1 MTRLAQQSRAGTAP
15 RFRPLA
21 TTGGSGGRA
30 VPKARRWTGD
40 DWFRYATLAPAIVLL
55 LVLTVYPTVN
65 LLLMSVSTIHFAHGE
80 TIWRFTALAN
90 FRRLATDGE
99 FRTTLWNTI
108 VFVVASVT
116 VEMVAG
122 FALAVLVSGV
132 RRFKGVMRTLMILP
146 ILVPPVAIG
155 SMWKLMYNY
164 DFGVFNQA
172 LGFVGL
178 GPLGWLSDPH
188 LALAS
193 VIATDIWH
201 WTPFIFLILFAGVEG
216 LPREVLE
223 AARVDGAT
231 TWQTIRK
238 VIIPLMAP
246 ALGVAFLF
254 RAVLAFKV
262 FDEIFLLT
270 SGGPGTAT
278 DVVGLHLYKVFFE
291 QNDLGY
297 GALLS
302 VVIILAIVTFLL
314 TVRRFAPTGG

>member
-1 MTRLAQQSRAGTAP
+1 MRSP
-15 RFRPLA
+15 
-21 TTGGSGGRA
+21 
-30 VPKARRWTGD
+30 
-40 DWFRYATLAPAIVLL
+40 
-55 LVLTVYPTVN
+55 
-65 LLLMSVSTIHFAHGE
+65 
-80 TIWRFTALAN
+80 WRFTALVN

-132 RRFKGVMRTLMILP
+132 RRFKGIMRTLMILP

-155 SMWKLMYNY
+155 SMWKLMYNF

-178 GPLGWLSDPH
+178 GPVGWLSDPH

-238 VIIPLMAP
+238 VIIPLMTP

-314 TVRRFAPTGG
+314 TVRRFARTGG